1 MAYQTRQVSL
11 QSWRRTRCDG
21 YSRFV
26 FIRTKRVMWR
36 QPQGDLRRCKRTRTE
51 ATGSVYMNAE
61 QKQALGGHGARALM
75 NGASDEIQEFLKE
88 VLVLDTRQVKR

>member
-1 MAYQTRQVSL
+1 
-11 QSWRRTRCDG
+11 
-21 YSRFV
+21 
-26 FIRTKRVMWR
+26 MWR

-51 ATGSVYMNAE
+51 ATASVYMNAK

-75 NGASDEIQEFLKE
+75 NGASDEIQKEFLKE